1 MQNQRD
7 GILDYHFIKV
17 HGDIETAQEDANANK
32 YYQADADAVEGNRQ
46 GYQNIAVDPQVRQCK
61 VIWQFGCFGK
71 DCILLK
77 TFVLNDD

>member
-32 YYQADADAVEGNRQ
+32 YYQADADAAEGNIE
-46 GYQNIAVDPQVRQCK
+46 GYQKIAADPQVRQDGQSGDLAALVK
-61 VIWQFGCFGK
+61 IASY
-71 DCILLK
+71 
-77 TFVLNDD
+77 